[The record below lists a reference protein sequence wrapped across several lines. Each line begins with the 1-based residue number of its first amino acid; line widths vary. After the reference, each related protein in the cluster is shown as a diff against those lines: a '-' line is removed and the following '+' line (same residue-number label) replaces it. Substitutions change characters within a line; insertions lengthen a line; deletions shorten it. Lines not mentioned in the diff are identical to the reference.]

1 MARPRKTQEP
11 APAPVEET
19 FSLVINDEDD
29 TPDFDE
35 AEETFNDADLE
46 EITMIAEQ
54 IVSQNR
60 DASKGPENAPSSPS
74 KATSGTSDT
83 SAVLNALE
91 SLRLEMT
98 TTLDSILSFQQELSS
113 RVTSLEGRDD
123 PSKVLYALT
132 DLVEERFGMV
142 LDRFDKM
149 SSSRPTENRSPSY
162 VVTTG
167 HTTPPTSLPEETE
180 KIRKWLQSLPQG
192 RSAVLSSVVDSIDKR
207 LNIGSDTVLDIV
219 LKQSDLVG
227 TQNGKIF
234 RV

>member
-60 DASKGPENAPSSPS
+60 DASKGLENAPSSPS

-149 SSSRPTENRSPSY
+149 ESQTTSSVADPYQTAPAPSFA
-162 VVTTG
+162 
-167 HTTPPTSLPEETE
+167 EETE
-180 KIRKWLQSLPQG
+180 KIRKWLQSLPPG
-192 RSAVLSSVVDSIDKR
+192 RSALLSSVVESIDKR
-207 LNIGSDTVLDIV
+207 LNIGVKEVLNIV
-219 LKQSDLVG
+219 MQQADLVG